1 MKTLCSCIRGIAIS
15 IFASIAIVPARGQD
29 VNQQYFD
36 RLNIVKG
43 NKIALI
49 GDWKQEDI
57 AKWRKVLSA
66 ADILEHDFQLVGRGA
81 DILPNRGRTTFE
93 ANFETWLK
101 KLVGS
106 NRVRWAALDAS
117 NKVITSGA
125 DIPDAAA
132 LGKECDKF
140 GLVIPQKRLRS
151 FLREHPGHIEAQ
163 ADLLKEVRRR
173 ALLAMPKETAE
184 DLGDMDDL
192 RTWALLAAEL
202 NKAMALDW
210 VGFDL
215 DFFRPDED
223 QPERFSPIMKAAFRK
238 HIARIENDL
247 RDFPTNENLWEMWA
261 WMARSLGRPT
271 MFWKSLNPFVAPGGP
286 NCPSPKVAVWLTEE
300 ARSMGDWESVIV
312 LAKIGRYFTS
322 YMNQTLNA
330 WIPDGLLMGGVME
343 PIVGYP
349 EKSSYIPQLDALL
362 KLGRIEEANALYDE
376 IMRTGFPYEQHL
388 AAVARANKL
397 EEVALLW
404 EKGQVINARPYYG
417 AWEYLKGIVRFAIL
431 AKRGDKEYMQM
442 QQLIDELLPGAY
454 LIEIW
459 QVEDA
464 RTLGWVGNGF
474 HWAVL
479 GGDSITIAQGEKM
492 PSRDELKQILRQN
505 GLKSRRELAEEFLKD
520 NPGNIE
526 ALIAL
531 GVSILEDGAR
541 ATKNSGNSDYEL
553 PSELDDAIWGQA
565 ASVWPMIFNR
575 SHALY
580 NLPYINILTEPR
592 SPTMKRLSRH
602 YLPLLEDAI
611 SQSPFSENLWSHWLF
626 WRRSSGGERNFEEFL
641 QSLQPSP
648 IVPKGMFPPPSIIE
662 EYYAECKKNE
672 EWDKM
677 AALLKGPY
685 ERTISSHAID
695 NIDNEKRGEE
705 PRPIYSGFGDSV
717 ALPLIEALLRSGKR
731 TEADE
736 VFNALLDAGGSFSN
750 PSNLVEL
757 ARGLAGEKIA
767 KDWEAKIGKK

>member
-1 MKTLCSCIRGIAIS
+1 MKTLRSCIRGIAIL
-15 IFASIAIVPARGQD
+15 IFASLAIVPARGQD

-93 ANFETWLK
+93 GNFETWLK

-106 NRVRWAALDAS
+106 NRARWAALDAS

-125 DIPDAAA
+125 DIPDSAT
-132 LGKECDKF
+132 LGKECDRF
-140 GLVIPQKRLRS
+140 GLVSPQKRLRS
-151 FLREHPGHIEAQ
+151 FLKEHPGHIEAQ

-173 ALLAMPKETAE
+173 ALLAMPKEITE

-202 NKAMALDW
+202 NKAMAMDW
-210 VGFDL
+210 VGFNL
-215 DFFRPDED
+215 DFFRPEED
-223 QPERFSPIMKAAFRK
+223 QPERFSPIMKAAFRR
-238 HIARIENDL
+238 HIARIENNL

-271 MFWKSLNPFVAPGGP
+271 MFWKSLNPFVSTEGP
-286 NCPSPKVAVWLTEE
+286 NCPSAKVAAWLTEE
-300 ARSMGDWESVIV
+300 ARSMGDWESVIT

-322 YMNQTLNA
+322 YMNVTLNA
-330 WIPDGLLMGGVME
+330 WMPGSLLMGGFSE
-343 PIVGYP
+343 PIVGFP

-362 KLGRIEEANALYDE
+362 KLGRFEEANALYDE
-376 IMRTGFPYEQHL
+376 IIRTGFPYAEHL
-388 AAVARANKL
+388 AAVARANKV

-404 EKGQVINARPYYG
+404 EKGQVITPRPYYG
-417 AWEYLKGIVRFAIL
+417 AFEYLKGNVRFAIL
-431 AKRGDKEYMQM
+431 AKQGDKEYMQM

-454 LIEIW
+454 LMEIW

-464 RTLGWVGNGF
+464 KTLGWVGEGF

-492 PSRDELKQILRQN
+492 PTRDELKQILRQN
-505 GLKSRRELAEEFLKD
+505 GLKSRRELAEDFLKD

-526 ALIAL
+526 ATIAL
-531 GVSILEDGAR
+531 GVSLLEDGAR
-541 ATKNSGNSDYEL
+541 SAKNSGNGDNEL
-553 PSELDDAIWGQA
+553 PAELDDAIWGQA
-565 ASVWPMIFNR
+565 AYVWPTIFSR

-580 NLPYINILTEPR
+580 NLPYIYIITEPR
-592 SPTMKRLSRH
+592 SPTMKMLSRR
-602 YLPLLEDAI
+602 YMPMLEEAI
-611 SQSPFSENLWSHWLF
+611 SQSPFSDNLWSHWLF
-626 WRRSSGGERNFEEFL
+626 WRRAGGSERDFETLF
-641 QSLQPSP
+641 QSLLPSP
-648 IVPKGMFPPPSIIE
+648 IVPEGMFPPPSIIE
-662 EYYAECKKNE
+662 EYYNECKKNE
-672 EWDKM
+672 QWDKL
-677 AALLKGPY
+677 ATLLKGPY

-705 PRPIYSGFGDSV
+705 PRPINPGFGDSV
-717 ALPLIEALLRSGKR
+717 VLPLIEALLRSGER

-736 VFNALLDAGGSFSN
+736 VFNALLAAGGSFSN

-767 KDWEAKIGKK
+767 KDWEAKMGKK